1 MAPVLLCVLVWT
13 AFAWSPTRAHLNET
27 IYAVTVS
34 SRVTGGASET
44 LCAHVLSPPEP
55 LALRVTLEA
64 QSGSTV
70 ILEETVSTDYYGCST
85 FQVPI
90 VTSSTVATVNVT
102 IQGESAVM
110 SKETKV
116 LIAPPAFL
124 HLIVT
129 DKPLYKPGQTVQFR
143 IVSMD
148 AGFIPFNELYKTV
161 ELQDPNR
168 NRIAQWLDRAAVSG
182 ILDLSHPM
190 SPEAAQGPY
199 TITAWTEKGESTS
212 RSFDIK
218 EYVLP
223 KYAVNIRLPNVINI
237 LHQEVPIQI
246 CGRYTYGKPV
256 LGSIKVVVCRE
267 GQGHFRGHYFRPEDI
282 CVTSQLQTD
291 RTGCATHFIRVSALG
306 PRDQTYRDMFEV
318 TAEMEEYGTGVVIQA
333 SGQTPFSVNVRELT
347 FENVADNTAY
357 KPGIPFEGKVKLTGI
372 DRKAVG
378 DEVVYLYVDV
388 NAASYN
394 LTLLTQDNGMASFSL
409 DTSLWKNSVVLTAS
423 SRPKEERQSFV
434 HEERLPAYPSAVL
447 TMRPFYSKSKSF
459 VKISANGYKSLCEGE
474 SQVGAQY
481 IIQGEELRP
490 GQEELPFYY
499 TVMSK
504 GAIMRH
510 GHLPVAV
517 KEGIVN
523 KGVLSIPLLGKA
535 ALSPYAQVVVYTL
548 MPSGEVLADN
558 KNFPVDQCFE
568 NRVKLEFSADRELP
582 GGETS
587 FRLEGQPGSLC
598 SVRAVDQSVLL
609 LQPDQELSASYVF
622 NKLPV
627 QKLSGFSYQVEDRE
641 PDPCSQSGQEMVS
654 TEKDDVYKVF
664 KEIGIKLVTNS
675 EVKKPAACLY
685 PEYQHFPMNYDG
697 FEFYYGVVQE
707 SDSSMHLKPMKKKR
721 EKIETVRSYF
731 PDTWIWELIA
741 VGDSGSVSVVK
752 TLPDTITSWR
762 AQAFCTSSSLG
773 FGLSRD
779 TALVAFQPFFVS
791 LTLPYSVVRGEVFTL
806 RATVFNYLPSC
817 IMVRVQLSNSS
828 HFSLRECADCQYT
841 MCVCAEES
849 RVFQWEVSPSSLGEV
864 TLEVRAEAL
873 HTEQLC
879 GNEVAPPPT
888 VGRVD
893 TVVRKLLVEAEGT
906 PVAVTHNVLLCPG
919 EKPAEKNISLL
930 LPDLF
935 VACSARASFSVFGD
949 LMGRAMKNLDKLL
962 AMPYGCGEQNMIL
975 FAPNIYILNYLTS
988 TAQLT
993 HAIKER
999 ATRFLESGYQREL
1012 TYRHDDGSYSAFGKS
1027 DASGNTW
1034 LTAFVMKS
1042 FGGAKPYIFIDPK
1055 LIVDSRTWLLS
1066 HRRQDGCITSV
1077 GKLFHNGM
1085 KGGVSD
1091 DVSLT
1096 AYITAALLELDAAD
1110 PMVSGCLQ
1118 CLRVAVAGKL
1128 ENMYTTALLSYTFTL
1143 AGDQQTR
1150 AALLTALHQRS
1161 VTDGGTRHWKRAEA
1175 SEKVLDSLEVEMTA
1189 YVLLAVLS
1197 GPPVPGF
1204 DLDYASS
1211 ITRWLI
1217 QQQNPYGGFASTQDT
1232 VVALQALARYGA
1244 ATYSSEG
1251 ASVVGL
1257 SSLGGA
1263 SWQFTVDQSTRLLYQ
1278 EQALDRL
1285 PGDYRITA
1293 QGQGCV
1299 QTQIAM
1305 RYNIPPPGD
1314 FSSFHI
1320 VATTTAVCNSTR
1332 PTLTIR
1338 VDLRYQGRREET
1350 NMVII
1355 NLKLLSGYGLQQSTL
1370 QELKR
1375 ESSVKRVDFEEGY
1388 INIYLDGL
1396 KKEVLRSYSVTLEEE
1411 EAVRNLRPA
1420 VVKVYDYYQTSDEA
1434 VADYSSPCAERDDV
1448 NDLLLE
1454 RSEPPTRS
1462 TSIKLKPD

>member
-1 MAPVLLCVLVWT
+1 
-13 AFAWSPTRAHLNET
+13 
-27 IYAVTVS
+27 
-34 SRVTGGASET
+34 
-44 LCAHVLSPPEP
+44 
-55 LALRVTLEA
+55 
-64 QSGSTV
+64 
-70 ILEETVSTDYYGCST
+70 
-85 FQVPI
+85 
-90 VTSSTVATVNVT
+90 
-102 IQGESAVM
+102 
-110 SKETKV
+110 
-116 LIAPPAFL
+116 
-124 HLIVT
+124 
-129 DKPLYKPGQTVQFR
+129 
-143 IVSMD
+143 MD
-148 AGFIPFNELYKTV
+148 AGFIPFNEL
-161 ELQDPNR
+161 DPNR
-168 NRIAQWLDRAAVSG
+168 NRIAQWLDRAAVRG

-199 TITAWTEKGESTS
+199 TITVVFHAWKMMLSLVLS
-212 RSFDIK
+212 
-218 EYVLP
+218 VLP

-237 LHQEVPIQI
+237 LQQEVPIQI

-267 GQGHFRGHYFRPEDI
+267 GQGHFVRRYPVPQEDI
-282 CVTSQLQTD
+282 CVTSQLQ
-291 RTGCATHFIRVSALG
+291 AS
-306 PRDQTYRDMFEV
+306 
-318 TAEMEEYGTGVVIQA
+318 GVIIQA

-357 KPGIPFEGKVKLTGI
+357 KPGIPFEGKVMDI

-423 SRPKEERQSFV
+423 SRPKEEWQSFV
-434 HEERLPAYPSAVL
+434 HGERLPAYPSAGL

-459 VKISANGYKSLCEGE
+459 VKISANGHKSLCEGE

-558 KNFPVDQCFE
+558 MDFPVDQCFE

-582 GGETS
+582 GGEAS
-587 FRLEGQPGSLC
+587 FRLESQPGSLC

-609 LQPDQELSASYVF
+609 LQPDQELSASYDVNQCLIDMPDTENDLHSRILF
-622 NKLPV
+622 NV
-627 QKLSGFSYQVEDRE
+627 MYSDTFCLSVRY
-641 PDPCSQSGQEMVS
+641 
-654 TEKDDVYKVF
+654 
-664 KEIGIKLVTNS
+664 
-675 EVKKPAACLY
+675 
-685 PEYQHFPMNYDG
+685 
-697 FEFYYGVVQE
+697 
-707 SDSSMHLKPMKKKR
+707 SDSSRHR
-721 EKIETVRSYF
+721 GNRQKIETVRSYF
-731 PDTWIWELIA
+731 PDTWIWELIP

-817 IMVRVQLSNSS
+817 IMVGLSLSNSS

-893 TVVRKLLVEAEGT
+893 TVVRKLLVEVRFTLMDGT
-906 PVAVTHNVLLCPG
+906 HTRCP
-919 EKPAEKNISLL
+919 PRNLPHTEKNISLL

-935 VACSARASFSVFGD
+935 VAGSARASFSVLGD

-1096 AYITAALLELDAAD
+1096 AYITAALLELDAVN

-1175 SEKVLDSLEVEMTA
+1175 SEAVLDSLEVEMTA

-1251 ASVVGL
+1251 ACVVGL

-1299 QTQIAM
+1299 QAQVG
-1305 RYNIPPPGD
+1305 PPGAGLCTGTGLCPGPGLC
-1314 FSSFHI
+1314 FLP
-1320 VATTTAVCNSTR
+1320 V
-1332 PTLTIR
+1332 L
-1338 VDLRYQGRREET
+1338 LRYQGRREET

-1370 QELKR
+1370 QEVK
-1375 ESSVKRVDFEEGY
+1375 SSVKRVDFEEGY
-1388 INIYLDGL
+1388 INIYLDGVRTRGAL
-1396 KKEVLRSYSVTLEEE
+1396 FPSCFVTLEEE

-1434 VADYSSPCAERDDV
+1434 VADYSSPCAERKYTQF
-1448 NDLLLE
+1448 NHAQL
-1454 RSEPPTRS
+1454 
-1462 TSIKLKPD
+1462 KLAKVPA

>member
-1 MAPVLLCVLVWT
+1 
-13 AFAWSPTRAHLNET
+13 
-27 IYAVTVS
+27 
-34 SRVTGGASET
+34 
-44 LCAHVLSPPEP
+44 
-55 LALRVTLEA
+55 
-64 QSGSTV
+64 
-70 ILEETVSTDYYGCST
+70 
-85 FQVPI
+85 
-90 VTSSTVATVNVT
+90 
-102 IQGESAVM
+102 
-110 SKETKV
+110 
-116 LIAPPAFL
+116 
-124 HLIVT
+124 
-129 DKPLYKPGQTVQFR
+129 
-143 IVSMD
+143 MD
-148 AGFIPFNELYKTV
+148 AGFIPFNEL
-161 ELQDPNR
+161 DPNR
-168 NRIAQWLDRAAVSG
+168 NRIAQWLDRTAVSG

-218 EYVLP
+218 EYGLP
-223 KYAVNIRLPNVINI
+223 P
-237 LHQEVPIQI
+237 
-246 CGRYTYGKPV
+246 T
-256 LGSIKVVVCRE
+256 
-267 GQGHFRGHYFRPEDI
+267 
-282 CVTSQLQTD
+282 
-291 RTGCATHFIRVSALG
+291 ATNTHTR
-306 PRDQTYRDMFEV
+306 
-318 TAEMEEYGTGVVIQA
+318 VVIQA

-357 KPGIPFEGKVKLTGI
+357 KPGIPFEGKVMDI
-372 DRKAVG
+372 CH
-378 DEVVYLYVDV
+378 EPSNSIYIYIQYVC
-388 NAASYN
+388 S
-394 LTLLTQDNGMASFSL
+394 
-409 DTSLWKNSVVLTAS
+409 AS
-423 SRPKEERQSFV
+423 SRPKEEQQSFV
-434 HEERLPAYPSAVL
+434 HGERLPAYPSAVL
-447 TMRPFYSKSKSF
+447 TMGPFYSKSKSF
-459 VKISANGYKSLCEGE
+459 VKISANGHKSLCEGE

-558 KNFPVDQCFE
+558 KDFPVDQCFE
-568 NRVKLEFSADRELP
+568 NKVNLEFSADRELP
-582 GGETS
+582 GGEAS
-587 FRLEGQPGSLC
+587 FRLESQPGSLC
-598 SVRAVDQSVLL
+598 SVRAVDQSILL
-609 LQPDQELSASYVF
+609 LQPDQELSASYVRSHTLT
-622 NKLPV
+622 KDIDSIPGQPV
-627 QKLSGFSYQVEDRE
+627 MTQILLNVMFSDAFCLSVGPVSVE
-641 PDPCSQSGQEMVS
+641 
-654 TEKDDVYKVF
+654 
-664 KEIGIKLVTNS
+664 N
-675 EVKKPAACLY
+675 
-685 PEYQHFPMNYDG
+685 
-697 FEFYYGVVQE
+697 
-707 SDSSMHLKPMKKKR
+707 SDSSTDLKPMKKKR

-817 IMVRVQLSNSS
+817 IMVGLSLSNSS

-893 TVVRKLLVEAEGT
+893 TVVRKLLVEVRFTLMDGT
-906 PVAVTHNVLLCPG
+906 HTRCP
-919 EKPAEKNISLL
+919 PRTLPHTEKNISLL

-935 VACSARASFSVFGD
+935 VAGSARASFSVLGD

-1055 LIVDSRTWLLS
+1055 LIEDSRTWLLS

-1096 AYITAALLELDAAD
+1096 AYITAALLELDAVN

-1161 VTDGGTRHWKRAEA
+1161 VTDGGTRHWKRTEA
-1175 SEKVLDSLEVEMTA
+1175 SETVLDSLEVEMTA

-1251 ASVVGL
+1251 ACVVGL

-1299 QTQIAM
+1299 QAQVG
-1305 RYNIPPPGD
+1305 PPGAGLCTGTGLCPGPGLC
-1314 FSSFHI
+1314 FLP
-1320 VATTTAVCNSTR
+1320 V
-1332 PTLTIR
+1332 L
-1338 VDLRYQGRREET
+1338 LRYQGRREET

-1370 QELKR
+1370 QEVK
-1375 ESSVKRVDFEEGY
+1375 SSVKRVDFEEGY
-1388 INIYLDGL
+1388 INIYLDGVRTRGAL
-1396 KKEVLRSYSVTLEEE
+1396 FPSCFVTLEEE

-1434 VADYSSPCAERDDV
+1434 VADYSSPCAERKYTQF
-1448 NDLLLE
+1448 NHAQL
-1454 RSEPPTRS
+1454 
-1462 TSIKLKPD
+1462 KLAKVPA

>member
-1 MAPVLLCVLVWT
+1 MAPILLCVLVWT

-212 RSFDIK
+212 RSFDIL

-237 LHQEVPIQI
+237 LQQEVPIQI

-256 LGSIKVVVCRE
+256 LGTIKVVVCRE
-267 GQGHFRGHYFRPEDI
+267 GQGHFVRRYPVPQEDL

-291 RTGCATHFIRVSALG
+291 RTGCAAHFIR
-306 PRDQTYRDMFEV
+306 
-318 TAEMEEYGTGVVIQA
+318 
-333 SGQTPFSVNVRELT
+333 
-347 FENVADNTAY
+347 
-357 KPGIPFEGKVKLTGI
+357 VKLTGI

-409 DTSLWKNSVVLTAS
+409 DTSLWKNSVVLKAS

-434 HEERLPAYPSAVL
+434 HGERLPAYPSAVL

-459 VKISANGYKSLCEGE
+459 VKISANGHKSLCEGE

-481 IIQGEELRP
+481 IIQGEELRL

-558 KNFPVDQCFE
+558 KDFPVDQCFE

-582 GGETS
+582 GGEAS
-587 FRLEGQPGSLC
+587 FRLESQPGSLC
-598 SVRAVDQSVLL
+598 SVRAVDQSILL

-627 QKLSGFSYQVEDRE
+627 QKLSGFSYRVEDRE
-641 PDPCSQSGQEMVS
+641 PNRCLPPGYETAES
-654 TEKDDVYKVF
+654 TAKDDVYSVF

-675 EVKKPAACLY
+675 EVKKPATCVY
-685 PEYQHFPMNYDG
+685 PKYSSDTRVYTSRG
-697 FEFYYGVVQE
+697 GVGSGSRHRGNRQ
-707 SDSSMHLKPMKKKR
+707 
-721 EKIETVRSYF
+721 KIETVRSYF
-731 PDTWIWELIA
+731 PDTWIWELIP

-906 PVAVTHNVLLCPG
+906 PVAVTHNALLCPG
-919 EKPAEKNISLL
+919 AENPAEKNISLL

-935 VACSARASFSVFGD
+935 VAGSARASFSVLGD

-1077 GKLFHNGM
+1077 GKLFQNGM

-1251 ASVVGL
+1251 ACMVGL

-1299 QTQIAM
+1299 QAQIAM

-1320 VATTTAVCNSTR
+1320 AATTTAVCNSTR

-1338 VDLRYQGRREET
+1338 VDLRYQGRRKET

-1454 RSEPPTRS
+1454 RSEPPRS

>member
-1 MAPVLLCVLVWT
+1 MPVFVGLRVYEAVLVLAQLAKSGRCERGNNSDLCLYRAGSVFGGLCRKAIRYFARPENPARVGGGSPAETFLFSAKMRKAGPPVATLWLVCSAESSIMAPILLCVLVWT

-212 RSFDIK
+212 RSFDIL

-237 LHQEVPIQI
+237 LQQEVPIQI

-256 LGSIKVVVCRE
+256 LGTIKVVVCRE
-267 GQGHFRGHYFRPEDI
+267 GQGHFVRRYPVPQEDL

-291 RTGCATHFIRVSALG
+291 RTGCAAHFIRVSEFG
-306 PRDQTYRDMFEV
+306 PRDKMYRDMFDV

-347 FENVADNTAY
+347 FENVADNAAY

-409 DTSLWKNSVVLTAS
+409 DTSLWKNSVVLKAS

-434 HEERLPAYPSAVL
+434 HGERLPAYPSAVL

-459 VKISANGYKSLCEGE
+459 VKISANGHKSLCEGQ

-558 KNFPVDQCFE
+558 KDFPVDQCFE

-582 GGETS
+582 GGEAS
-587 FRLEGQPGSLC
+587 FRLESQPGSLC
-598 SVRAVDQSVLL
+598 SVRAVDQSILL

-641 PDPCSQSGQEMVS
+641 PNRCLPPGYETAES
-654 TEKDDVYKVF
+654 TAKDDVYRVF

-675 EVKKPAACLY
+675 EVKKPATCVY
-685 PEYQHFPMNYDG
+685 PKYSSDTRVYTSRG
-697 FEFYYGVVQE
+697 GVGSGSRHRGNRQ
-707 SDSSMHLKPMKKKR
+707 
-721 EKIETVRSYF
+721 KIETVRSYF
-731 PDTWIWELIA
+731 PDTWIWELIP

-849 RVFQWEVSPSSLGEV
+849 RVFQWEVSPSSLG
-864 TLEVRAEAL
+864 
-873 HTEQLC
+873 
-879 GNEVAPPPT
+879 
-888 VGRVD
+888 
-893 TVVRKLLVEAEGT
+893 
-906 PVAVTHNVLLCPG
+906 
-919 EKPAEKNISLL
+919 
-930 LPDLF
+930 
-935 VACSARASFSVFGD
+935 
-949 LMGRAMKNLDKLL
+949 
-962 AMPYGCGEQNMIL
+962 
-975 FAPNIYILNYLTS
+975 
-988 TAQLT
+988 
-993 HAIKER
+993 
-999 ATRFLESGYQREL
+999 
-1012 TYRHDDGSYSAFGKS
+1012 
-1027 DASGNTW
+1027 
-1034 LTAFVMKS
+1034 
-1042 FGGAKPYIFIDPK
+1042 
-1055 LIVDSRTWLLS
+1055 RT
-1066 HRRQDGCITSV
+1066 
-1077 GKLFHNGM
+1077 
-1085 KGGVSD
+1085 
-1091 DVSLT
+1091 
-1096 AYITAALLELDAAD
+1096 
-1110 PMVSGCLQ
+1110 
-1118 CLRVAVAGKL
+1118 
-1128 ENMYTTALLSYTFTL
+1128 
-1143 AGDQQTR
+1143 
-1150 AALLTALHQRS
+1150 
-1161 VTDGGTRHWKRAEA
+1161 
-1175 SEKVLDSLEVEMTA
+1175 
-1189 YVLLAVLS
+1189 
-1197 GPPVPGF
+1197 
-1204 DLDYASS
+1204 
-1211 ITRWLI
+1211 
-1217 QQQNPYGGFASTQDT
+1217 
-1232 VVALQALARYGA
+1232 
-1244 ATYSSEG
+1244 
-1251 ASVVGL
+1251 
-1257 SSLGGA
+1257 
-1263 SWQFTVDQSTRLLYQ
+1263 
-1278 EQALDRL
+1278 
-1285 PGDYRITA
+1285 
-1293 QGQGCV
+1293 
-1299 QTQIAM
+1299 
-1305 RYNIPPPGD
+1305 
-1314 FSSFHI
+1314 
-1320 VATTTAVCNSTR
+1320 
-1332 PTLTIR
+1332 
-1338 VDLRYQGRREET
+1338 
-1350 NMVII
+1350 
-1355 NLKLLSGYGLQQSTL
+1355 
-1370 QELKR
+1370 
-1375 ESSVKRVDFEEGY
+1375 
-1388 INIYLDGL
+1388 
-1396 KKEVLRSYSVTLEEE
+1396 
-1411 EAVRNLRPA
+1411 
-1420 VVKVYDYYQTSDEA
+1420 
-1434 VADYSSPCAERDDV
+1434 
-1448 NDLLLE
+1448 
-1454 RSEPPTRS
+1454 
-1462 TSIKLKPD
+1462 

>member
-1 MAPVLLCVLVWT
+1 M
-13 AFAWSPTRAHLNET
+13 SP
-27 IYAVTVS
+27 
-34 SRVTGGASET
+34 
-44 LCAHVLSPPEP
+44 CLS
-55 LALRVTLEA
+55 L
-64 QSGSTV
+64 
-70 ILEETVSTDYYGCST
+70 
-85 FQVPI
+85 
-90 VTSSTVATVNVT
+90 
-102 IQGESAVM
+102 
-110 SKETKV
+110 
-116 LIAPPAFL
+116 
-124 HLIVT
+124 
-129 DKPLYKPGQTVQFR
+129 
-143 IVSMD
+143 D
-148 AGFIPFNELYKTV
+148 AK
-161 ELQDPNR
+161 DPNR

-237 LHQEVPIQI
+237 LQQEVPIQI

-267 GQGHFRGHYFRPEDI
+267 GQGHFVRRYPVPQEDI
-282 CVTSQLQTD
+282 CVTSQLQ
-291 RTGCATHFIRVSALG
+291 AS
-306 PRDQTYRDMFEV
+306 
-318 TAEMEEYGTGVVIQA
+318 GVIIQA

-357 KPGIPFEGKVKLTGI
+357 KPGIPFEGKVMDI

-423 SRPKEERQSFV
+423 SRPKEEQQSFV
-434 HEERLPAYPSAVL
+434 RGEALPAHPSAVL

-459 VKISANGYKSLCEGE
+459 VKISANGHKSLCEGQ

-504 GAIMRH
+504 GAIMRYASPCLI
-510 GHLPVAV
+510 LPLPSDL
-517 KEGIVN
+517 VN

-558 KNFPVDQCFE
+558 KDFPVDQCFE

-587 FRLEGQPGSLC
+587 FRLESQPGSLC

-609 LQPDQELSASYVF
+609 LQPDQELSASYVRSHTLTKDIDSIPGQPDVNQCLIDMPDTENDLHSRILF
-622 NKLPV
+622 NV
-627 QKLSGFSYQVEDRE
+627 MYSDTFCLSVRY
-641 PDPCSQSGQEMVS
+641 
-654 TEKDDVYKVF
+654 
-664 KEIGIKLVTNS
+664 
-675 EVKKPAACLY
+675 
-685 PEYQHFPMNYDG
+685 
-697 FEFYYGVVQE
+697 
-707 SDSSMHLKPMKKKR
+707 SDSSRHR
-721 EKIETVRSYF
+721 GNRQKIETVRSYF

-817 IMVRVQLSNSS
+817 IMVGLSV
-828 HFSLRECADCQYT
+828 LECADCQYT

-893 TVVRKLLVEAEGT
+893 TVVRKLLVEVRFTLMDGT
-906 PVAVTHNVLLCPG
+906 HTRCP
-919 EKPAEKNISLL
+919 PRTLPNTEKNISLL

-935 VACSARASFSVFGD
+935 VAGSARASFSVLGD

-1096 AYITAALLELDAAD
+1096 AYITAALLELDAVSAD

-1251 ASVVGL
+1251 ACVVGL

-1299 QTQIAM
+1299 QAQVG
-1305 RYNIPPPGD
+1305 PPGARLCTGTGLCPGPGLC
-1314 FSSFHI
+1314 FLP
-1320 VATTTAVCNSTR
+1320 V
-1332 PTLTIR
+1332 L
-1338 VDLRYQGRREET
+1338 LRYQGRREET

-1370 QELKR
+1370 QEVK
-1375 ESSVKRVDFEEGY
+1375 SSVKRVDFEEGY

-1434 VADYSSPCAERDDV
+1434 VADYSSPCAERKYTQF
-1448 NDLLLE
+1448 NHAQL
-1454 RSEPPTRS
+1454 
-1462 TSIKLKPD
+1462 KLAKVPA

>member
-1 MAPVLLCVLVWT
+1 M
-13 AFAWSPTRAHLNET
+13 SP
-27 IYAVTVS
+27 
-34 SRVTGGASET
+34 
-44 LCAHVLSPPEP
+44 CLS
-55 LALRVTLEA
+55 L
-64 QSGSTV
+64 
-70 ILEETVSTDYYGCST
+70 
-85 FQVPI
+85 
-90 VTSSTVATVNVT
+90 
-102 IQGESAVM
+102 
-110 SKETKV
+110 
-116 LIAPPAFL
+116 
-124 HLIVT
+124 
-129 DKPLYKPGQTVQFR
+129 
-143 IVSMD
+143 D
-148 AGFIPFNELYKTV
+148 AK
-161 ELQDPNR
+161 DPNR
-168 NRIAQWLDRAAVSG
+168 NRIAQWLDRTAVSG

-237 LHQEVPIQI
+237 LQQEVPIQI

-267 GQGHFRGHYFRPEDI
+267 SQGHFSWHYSEKQEDI
-282 CVTSQLQTD
+282 CVTSQLHQIQSISIYSMYVVYIYI
-291 RTGCATHFIRVSALG
+291 FIFAYFITIKNLCVYVSFLG
-306 PRDQTYRDMFEV
+306 FQ
-318 TAEMEEYGTGVVIQA
+318 
-333 SGQTPFSVNVRELT
+333 
-347 FENVADNTAY
+347 
-357 KPGIPFEGKVKLTGI
+357 VKLTGI

-423 SRPKEERQSFV
+423 SRPKEEQQSFV
-434 HEERLPAYPSAVL
+434 HGERLPAYPSAVL
-447 TMRPFYSKSKSF
+447 TMGPFYSKSKSF
-459 VKISANGYKSLCEGE
+459 VKISANGHKSLCEGE

-558 KNFPVDQCFE
+558 KDFPVDQCFE
-568 NRVKLEFSADRELP
+568 NKVNLEFSADRELP
-582 GGETS
+582 GGEAS
-587 FRLEGQPGSLC
+587 FRLESQPGSLC
-598 SVRAVDQSVLL
+598 SVRAVDQSILL
-609 LQPDQELSASYVF
+609 LQPDQELSASYVRSHTLT
-622 NKLPV
+622 KDIDSIPGQPV
-627 QKLSGFSYQVEDRE
+627 MTQILLNVMFSDAFCLSVGPVSVE
-641 PDPCSQSGQEMVS
+641 
-654 TEKDDVYKVF
+654 
-664 KEIGIKLVTNS
+664 N
-675 EVKKPAACLY
+675 
-685 PEYQHFPMNYDG
+685 
-697 FEFYYGVVQE
+697 
-707 SDSSMHLKPMKKKR
+707 SDSSTDLKPMKKKR

-817 IMVRVQLSNSS
+817 IMVGLSV
-828 HFSLRECADCQYT
+828 LECADCQYT

-893 TVVRKLLVEAEGT
+893 TVVRKLLVEVRFTLMDGT
-906 PVAVTHNVLLCPG
+906 HTRCP
-919 EKPAEKNISLL
+919 PRTLPHTEKNISLL

-935 VACSARASFSVFGD
+935 VAGSARASFSVLGD

-1055 LIVDSRTWLLS
+1055 LIEDSRTWLLS

-1096 AYITAALLELDAAD
+1096 AYITAALLELDAVSAD

-1161 VTDGGTRHWKRAEA
+1161 VTDGSWGTRHWKRTEA
-1175 SEKVLDSLEVEMTA
+1175 SETVLDSLEVEMTA

-1251 ASVVGL
+1251 ACVVGL

-1299 QTQIAM
+1299 QAQVG
-1305 RYNIPPPGD
+1305 PPGAGLCTGTGLCPGPGLC
-1314 FSSFHI
+1314 FLP
-1320 VATTTAVCNSTR
+1320 V
-1332 PTLTIR
+1332 L
-1338 VDLRYQGRREET
+1338 LRYQGRREET

-1370 QELKR
+1370 QEVK
-1375 ESSVKRVDFEEGY
+1375 SSVKRVDFEEGY

-1434 VADYSSPCAERDDV
+1434 VADYSSPCAE
-1448 NDLLLE
+1448 LLQNSLG
-1454 RSEPPTRS
+1454 RSLS
-1462 TSIKLKPD
+1462 AQAG

>member
-1 MAPVLLCVLVWT
+1 M
-13 AFAWSPTRAHLNET
+13 SP
-27 IYAVTVS
+27 
-34 SRVTGGASET
+34 
-44 LCAHVLSPPEP
+44 CLS
-55 LALRVTLEA
+55 L
-64 QSGSTV
+64 
-70 ILEETVSTDYYGCST
+70 
-85 FQVPI
+85 
-90 VTSSTVATVNVT
+90 
-102 IQGESAVM
+102 
-110 SKETKV
+110 
-116 LIAPPAFL
+116 
-124 HLIVT
+124 
-129 DKPLYKPGQTVQFR
+129 
-143 IVSMD
+143 D
-148 AGFIPFNELYKTV
+148 AK
-161 ELQDPNR
+161 DPNR

-212 RSFDIK
+212 RSFDIL

-237 LHQEVPIQI
+237 LQQEVPIQI

-256 LGSIKVVVCRE
+256 LGTIKVVVCRE
-267 GQGHFRGHYFRPEDI
+267 GQGHFVRRYPVPQEDL
-282 CVTSQLQTD
+282 CVTSQLQ
-291 RTGCATHFIRVSALG
+291 A
-306 PRDQTYRDMFEV
+306 
-318 TAEMEEYGTGVVIQA
+318 
-333 SGQTPFSVNVRELT
+333 
-347 FENVADNTAY
+347 
-357 KPGIPFEGKVKLTGI
+357 K
-372 DRKAVG
+372 
-378 DEVVYLYVDV
+378 
-388 NAASYN
+388 
-394 LTLLTQDNGMASFSL
+394 
-409 DTSLWKNSVVLTAS
+409 
-423 SRPKEERQSFV
+423 RQSFV
-434 HEERLPAYPSAVL
+434 HGERLPAYPSAVL

-459 VKISANGYKSLCEGE
+459 VKISANGHKSLCEGE

-481 IIQGEELRP
+481 IIQGEELRL

-558 KNFPVDQCFE
+558 KDFPVDQCFE

-582 GGETS
+582 GGEAS
-587 FRLEGQPGSLC
+587 FRLESQPGSLC
-598 SVRAVDQSVLL
+598 SVRAVDQSILL
-609 LQPDQELSASYVF
+609 LQPDQELSASYVRSHTLTKDIDSIPGQPDVKQCLTDMPDTE
-622 NKLPV
+622 NHLH
-627 QKLSGFSYQVEDRE
+627 SG
-641 PDPCSQSGQEMVS
+641 SGSRHRGNRQ
-654 TEKDDVYKVF
+654 
-664 KEIGIKLVTNS
+664 
-675 EVKKPAACLY
+675 
-685 PEYQHFPMNYDG
+685 
-697 FEFYYGVVQE
+697 
-707 SDSSMHLKPMKKKR
+707 
-721 EKIETVRSYF
+721 KIETVRSYF
-731 PDTWIWELIA
+731 PDTWIWELIP

-817 IMVRVQLSNSS
+817 IMVGLSV
-828 HFSLRECADCQYT
+828 LECADCQYT

-893 TVVRKLLVEAEGT
+893 TVVRKLLVEVRFT
-906 PVAVTHNVLLCPG
+906 LMDVNRTL
-919 EKPAEKNISLL
+919 
-930 LPDLF
+930 
-935 VACSARASFSVFGD
+935 ASFSVLGD

-1077 GKLFHNGM
+1077 GKLFQNGM

-1161 VTDGGTRHWKRAEA
+1161 VTDGSWGTRHWKRAEA

-1251 ASVVGL
+1251 ACMVGL

-1299 QTQIAM
+1299 QAQVG
-1305 RYNIPPPGD
+1305 PPG
-1314 FSSFHI
+1314 
-1320 VATTTAVCNSTR
+1320 AELCTSTGLC
-1332 PTLTIR
+1332 PGPGLCFLP
-1338 VDLRYQGRREET
+1338 VLLRYQGRRKET

-1370 QELKR
+1370 QEVK
-1375 ESSVKRVDFEEGY
+1375 SSVKRVDFEEGY

-1434 VADYSSPCAERDDV
+1434 VADYSSPCAE
-1448 NDLLLE
+1448 LLQNSFG
-1454 RSEPPTRS
+1454 RSLS
-1462 TSIKLKPD
+1462 AQAG

>member
-1 MAPVLLCVLVWT
+1 MAPILLCVLVWT

-70 ILEETVSTDYYGCST
+70 ILEKTVSTDYYGCST

-90 VTSSTVATVNVT
+90 VTSSMVATVNVT

-110 SKETKV
+110 SKKTKV

-148 AGFIPFNELYKTV
+148 AGFIPFNELV
-161 ELQDPNR
+161 RDDPNR
-168 NRIAQWLDRAAVSG
+168 NRIAQWLDRTAVSG

-218 EYVLP
+218 EYGLP
-223 KYAVNIRLPNVINI
+223 PTATNTHTRA
-237 LHQEVPIQI
+237 HT
-246 CGRYTYGKPV
+246 YTYGKPV

-267 GQGHFRGHYFRPEDI
+267 SQGHFSWHYSEKQEDI

-291 RTGCATHFIRVSALG
+291 RTGCATHFIRVSEFG
-306 PRDQTYRDMFEV
+306 PRVKMYRDMFDV

-357 KPGIPFEGKVKLTGI
+357 KPGIPFEGKVMDI
-372 DRKAVG
+372 CH
-378 DEVVYLYVDV
+378 EPSNSIYIYIQYVCT
-388 NAASYN
+388 SYN

-423 SRPKEERQSFV
+423 SRPKEEQQSFV
-434 HEERLPAYPSAVL
+434 HGERLPAYPSAVL
-447 TMRPFYSKSKSF
+447 TMGPFYSKSKSF
-459 VKISANGYKSLCEGE
+459 VKISANGHKSLCEGE

-499 TVMSK
+499 TVSQRCK
-504 GAIMRH
+504 HFTQTLQRF
-510 GHLPVAV
+510 
-517 KEGIVN
+517 
-523 KGVLSIPLLGKA
+523 
-535 ALSPYAQVVVYTL
+535 ALFIKKTCNLEIYPYAQVVVYTL

-558 KNFPVDQCFE
+558 KDFPVDQCFE
-568 NRVKLEFSADRELP
+568 NKVNLEFSADRELP
-582 GGETS
+582 GGEAS
-587 FRLEGQPGSLC
+587 FRLESQPGSLC
-598 SVRAVDQSVLL
+598 SVRAVDQSILL
-609 LQPDQELSASYVF
+609 LQPDQELSVF

-627 QKLSGFSYQVEDRE
+627 QKLSGFSYRVEDRE
-641 PDPCSQSGQEMVS
+641 PDRCSQPWEEMEES
-654 TEKDDVYKVF
+654 TAKDDVYSVF
-664 KEIGIKLVTNS
+664 KVRYESLFDVVTLS
-675 EVKKPAACLY
+675 IC
-685 PEYQHFPMNYDG
+685 
-697 FEFYYGVVQE
+697 
-707 SDSSMHLKPMKKKR
+707 R
-721 EKIETVRSYF
+721 
-731 PDTWIWELIA
+731 
-741 VGDSGSVSVVK
+741 DSGSVSVVK

-817 IMVRVQLSNSS
+817 IMVGLSLSNSS

-893 TVVRKLLVEAEGT
+893 TVVRKLLVEVRFT
-906 PVAVTHNVLLCPG
+906 LMD
-919 EKPAEKNISLL
+919 AEKNISLL

-935 VACSARASFSVFGD
+935 VAGSARASFSVLGD

-1055 LIVDSRTWLLS
+1055 LIEDSRTWLLS

-1096 AYITAALLELDAAD
+1096 AYITAALLELDAVSAD

-1150 AALLTALHQRS
+1150 AALLTPLTISALL
-1161 VTDGGTRHWKRAEA
+1161 GGTRHWKRTEA
-1175 SEKVLDSLEVEMTA
+1175 SETVLDSLEVEMTA

-1251 ASVVGL
+1251 ACVVGL

-1299 QTQIAM
+1299 QAQVG
-1305 RYNIPPPGD
+1305 PPGAGLCTGTGLCPGPGLC
-1314 FSSFHI
+1314 FLP
-1320 VATTTAVCNSTR
+1320 V
-1332 PTLTIR
+1332 L
-1338 VDLRYQGRREET
+1338 LRYQGRREET

-1370 QELKR
+1370 QEVSLD
-1375 ESSVKRVDFEEGY
+1375 SSVKRVDFEEGY

-1434 VADYSSPCAERDDV
+1434 VADYSSPCAERKYTQF
-1448 NDLLLE
+1448 NHAQL
-1454 RSEPPTRS
+1454 
-1462 TSIKLKPD
+1462 KLAKVPA

>member
-1 MAPVLLCVLVWT
+1 M
-13 AFAWSPTRAHLNET
+13 SP
-27 IYAVTVS
+27 
-34 SRVTGGASET
+34 
-44 LCAHVLSPPEP
+44 CLS
-55 LALRVTLEA
+55 L
-64 QSGSTV
+64 
-70 ILEETVSTDYYGCST
+70 
-85 FQVPI
+85 
-90 VTSSTVATVNVT
+90 
-102 IQGESAVM
+102 
-110 SKETKV
+110 
-116 LIAPPAFL
+116 
-124 HLIVT
+124 
-129 DKPLYKPGQTVQFR
+129 
-143 IVSMD
+143 D
-148 AGFIPFNELYKTV
+148 AK
-161 ELQDPNR
+161 DPNR

-212 RSFDIK
+212 RSFDIL

-237 LHQEVPIQI
+237 LQQEVPIQI

-256 LGSIKVVVCRE
+256 LGTIKVVVCRE
-267 GQGHFRGHYFRPEDI
+267 GQGHFVRRYPVPQEDL
-282 CVTSQLQTD
+282 CVTSQLQ
-291 RTGCATHFIRVSALG
+291 A
-306 PRDQTYRDMFEV
+306 
-318 TAEMEEYGTGVVIQA
+318 
-333 SGQTPFSVNVRELT
+333 
-347 FENVADNTAY
+347 
-357 KPGIPFEGKVKLTGI
+357 K
-372 DRKAVG
+372 
-378 DEVVYLYVDV
+378 
-388 NAASYN
+388 
-394 LTLLTQDNGMASFSL
+394 
-409 DTSLWKNSVVLTAS
+409 
-423 SRPKEERQSFV
+423 RQSFV
-434 HEERLPAYPSAVL
+434 HGERLPAYPSAVL

-459 VKISANGYKSLCEGE
+459 VKISANGHKSLCEGE

-481 IIQGEELRP
+481 IIQGEELRL

-558 KNFPVDQCFE
+558 KDFPVDQCFE

-582 GGETS
+582 GGEAS
-587 FRLEGQPGSLC
+587 FRLESQPGSLC
-598 SVRAVDQSVLL
+598 SVRAVDQSILL
-609 LQPDQELSASYVF
+609 LQPDQELSASYVRSHTLTKDIDSIPGQPDVKQCLTDMPDTE
-622 NKLPV
+622 NHLH
-627 QKLSGFSYQVEDRE
+627 SG
-641 PDPCSQSGQEMVS
+641 SGSRHRGNRQ
-654 TEKDDVYKVF
+654 
-664 KEIGIKLVTNS
+664 
-675 EVKKPAACLY
+675 
-685 PEYQHFPMNYDG
+685 
-697 FEFYYGVVQE
+697 
-707 SDSSMHLKPMKKKR
+707 
-721 EKIETVRSYF
+721 KIETVRSYF
-731 PDTWIWELIA
+731 PDTWIWELIP

-817 IMVRVQLSNSS
+817 IMVGLSV
-828 HFSLRECADCQYT
+828 LECADCQYT

-893 TVVRKLLVEAEGT
+893 TVVHDGLMEVNPE
-906 PVAVTHNVLLCPG
+906 N
-919 EKPAEKNISLL
+919 PAEKNISLL

-935 VACSARASFSVFGD
+935 VAGSARASFSVLGD

-1077 GKLFHNGM
+1077 GKLFQNGM

-1096 AYITAALLELDAAD
+1096 AYITAALLELDAVN

-1251 ASVVGL
+1251 ACMVGL

-1299 QTQIAM
+1299 QAQVG
-1305 RYNIPPPGD
+1305 PPG
-1314 FSSFHI
+1314 
-1320 VATTTAVCNSTR
+1320 AELCTSTGLC
-1332 PTLTIR
+1332 PGPGL
-1338 VDLRYQGRREET
+1338 YQGRRKET

-1370 QELKR
+1370 QEVK
-1375 ESSVKRVDFEEGY
+1375 SSVKRVDFEEGY

-1434 VADYSSPCAERDDV
+1434 VADYSSPCAERKYTQF
-1448 NDLLLE
+1448 NHAQL
-1454 RSEPPTRS
+1454 
-1462 TSIKLKPD
+1462 KLAKVPA